1 MSMIVTRKRGDTYPI
16 QAVIKING
24 EPIDLTGSD
33 VKFSFKPSD
42 GNGSVTTIMGV
53 ISSDEVGVVMFTPTV
68 TDFSVS
74 GKYLFDIQRSDG
86 SVIATHLSGI
96 LLLEGDVTP

>member
-1 MSMIVTRKRGDTYPI
+1 MSMIITRKRGDTYPI
-16 QAVIKING
+16 KAVIKING

-42 GNGSVTTIMGV
+42 GSGSVTTITGV
-53 ISSDEVGVVMFTPTV
+53 ISSGEVGVVMFTPTV

-74 GKYLFDIQRSDG
+74 GKYFFDIQRSIG
-86 SVIATHLSGI
+86 SMVATHLSGI
-96 LLLEGDVTP
+96 LLLEDDVTP